1 MIVMEQKTIYLA
13 YTTDAWMSKNSRNLE
28 YVGDNI
34 YDVAAQITHFF
45 RLSHLQEKELIEKRQ
60 TTDQIVDCKIGFLI
74 EEVTLNA
81 FV

>member
-1 MIVMEQKTIYLA
+1 MEQKTIYLA

>member
-1 MIVMEQKTIYLA
+1 MEQKPIYLA
-13 YTTDAWMSKNSRNLE
+13 YTTDAWMSNDSKHLE

-34 YDVAAQITHFF
+34 YDVAAQITLYFG
-45 RLSHLQEKELIEKRQ
+45 LSYLQEKELIENKQ
-60 TTDQIVDCKIGFLI
+60 TINQVVDCKIGFLI

>member
-1 MIVMEQKTIYLA
+1 METKSIYLA
-13 YTTDAWMSKNSRNLE
+13 YTTDCWMSRDSRNLE

-34 YDVAAQITHFF
+34 YDVAAQITHYFG
-45 RLSHLQEKELIEKRQ
+45 LSHRQEKELIENKQ
-60 TTDQIVDCKIGFLI
+60 TTHQTVDCKIGVLI

>member
-1 MIVMEQKTIYLA
+1 MEQKTIYLA
-13 YTTDAWMSKNSRNLE
+13 YTTDCWMSRDSRNLE

-34 YDVAAQITHFF
+34 YDVAASITNYFG
-45 RLSHLQEKELIEKRQ
+45 LSYRQEKELIENRQ
-60 TTDQIVDCKIGFLI
+60 TTHQTVDCKIGFLI

>member
-1 MIVMEQKTIYLA
+1 MEQKTIYLA

-34 YDVAAQITHFF
+34 YDVAAQITTYFG
-45 RLSHLQEKELIEKRQ
+45 LSYRQEKELIENKQ
-60 TTDQIVDCKIGFLI
+60 TTHQMVDGKIGFLI
-74 EEVTLNA
+74 VEVTLNA